1 MKGSDIWL
9 SVIIFLIFLLL
20 FLFNI
25 ISVGIKKIQE
35 NWPEYRCN
43 PVAMPFSQELGN
55 ISPSENFTYCVQN
68 MQTDFMGEILTPVNY
83 AISLASTLANDLVE
97 GLNIIRHMMDFLREA
112 LGGILSKI
120 YDTFLNIIIEFQKTL
135 ISLDDMIN
143 KIVGMM
149 YTLMYTMEGTVH
161 AMESGWNGPPGQ
173 LLKALG
179 CFDPETKIKLDS
191 GNVTLMKNLNLGD
204 KLSNG
209 SIVMGLIKY
218 YNLDQN
224 GNYVQQMYEI
234 PNGENNDII
243 YVTGEHF
250 AWDGSKWNYS
260 KNHPKAKLSK
270 RNLKEFFCICTSDN
284 KIQIG
289 ENLFWDYNDTEEMK
303 NNISK

>member
-9 SVIIFLIFLLL
+9 SIIIFFIFLLL

-25 ISVGIKKIQE
+25 ISVGIKNIKE

-43 PVAMPFSQELGN
+43 PATMAFSQELGN
-55 ISPSENFTYCVQN
+55 ISPAENFTYCVQN

-135 ISLDDMIN
+135 ISLDDMVN

-179 CFDPETKIKLDS
+179 CFDPETHVKLQS
-191 GNVTLMKNLNLGD
+191 GEIILMKNLNLGD
-204 KLSNG
+204 KLCNG

-218 YNLDQN
+218 YNVDEN
-224 GNYVQQMYEI
+224 GNYVQELYEI

-250 AWDGSKWNYS
+250 VWDGSRWNYS
-260 KNHPKAKLSK
+260 KNHPQAKLSK
-270 RNLKEFFCICTSDN
+270 RNLKEFFCLCTSDN
-284 KIQIG
+284 RIQIG
-289 ENLFWDYNDTEEMK
+289 NNTFWDYNDTEEMR
-303 NNISK
+303 NNI